1 MDRDHLVAYVDE
13 LLDAE
18 SIQDIAVNGLQVA
31 GRSEIERVATAVS
44 ASAQLFTEAAD
55 WGADAVLVHHGLL
68 WRGSE
73 PQRLVGSFRERVRG
87 LLEHDLSLIA
97 YHLPL
102 DRHVDHGNAAVMARE
117 LGMEQLEAFGQFDG
131 VTLGWAGV
139 LPTPLPLD
147 ELRRQLERVC
157 GQEPLVFPGGPELV
171 ASVGIVTGGAP
182 AAFDE
187 AVAAGL
193 DAFVT
198 GEAREWVMHRAL
210 EEGVHFIAAGHY
222 ATERFGV
229 RSLGEFLAKR
239 FDLEVRF
246 FDLPNPV

>member
-1 MDRDHLVAYVDE
+1 MDRDQLVAYLDE
-13 LLDAE
+13 QLDAD
-18 SIQDIAVNGLQVA
+18 SIPDIAVNGLQVE
-31 GRSEIERVATAVS
+31 GRAEVRRLATAVS
-44 ASAQLFTEAAD
+44 ASAQLFAEATE
-55 WGADAVLVHHGLL
+55 WGADAILVHHGLL
-68 WRGSE
+68 WRGGE
-73 PQRLVGSFRERVRG
+73 PQRLVGSFRERIRR
-87 LLEHDLSLIA
+87 LIEHDVSLVA

-117 LGMEQLEAFGQFDG
+117 LGLEQLEAFGCFDG
-131 VTLGWAGV
+131 VMLGWAGV
-139 LPTPLPLD
+139 LPRPVPVHDL
-147 ELRRQLERVC
+147 QLELERLC
-157 GQEPLVFPGGPELV
+157 GQSPIVFPGGPEMV
-171 ASVGIVTGGAP
+171 ASIGIVTGGAP

-198 GEAREWVMHRAL
+198 GEAREWVLHRAL

-229 RSLGEFLAKR
+229 RSLGGFLAKR

-246 FDLPNPV
+246 FELPNPV

>member
-13 LLDAE
+13 LLGSE
-18 SIQDIAVNGLQVA
+18 SLPDVGVNGLQVA
-31 GRSEIERVATAVS
+31 GRAEIERVATAVS
-44 ASAQLFTEAAD
+44 ASAQLFAEAAE

-68 WRGSE
+68 WRGGD
-73 PQRLVGSFRERVRG
+73 PQRLVGSFRERVRL

-102 DRHVDHGNAAVMARE
+102 DRNVDHGNAAVMARE
-117 LGMEQLEAFGQFDG
+117 LGMEQLEAFGEFDG
-131 VTLGWAGV
+131 VMLGWAGV
-139 LPTPLPLD
+139 LPTPLTVE
-147 ELRRQLERVC
+147 ELRREVRRVC
-157 GQEPLVFPGGPELV
+157 GQEPLILPGGPERI

-187 AVAAGL
+187 AVASGL

-198 GEAREWVMHRAL
+198 GEAREWVMHRAA
-210 EEGVHFIAAGHY
+210 EEGVHFVAAGHY

-229 RSLGEFLAKR
+229 RSLGEFLARR